1 MSTTLGQ
8 LLVGLAVQPDQ
19 KSFNDAS
26 KALSS
31 LKSTLM
37 KGLGM
42 LGIGLSI
49 KGLISIA
56 DEFNQIND
64 RIAYAAG
71 EVENLDEV
79 QKSIKDSASECR
91 VSYGEMAESVTSL
104 KQANEDVFPL
114 ETGTEFVECVNK
126 LGKTAGYSN
135 RELSS
140 MMTSVQRMA
149 ASGALSVND
158 LQRTARSTPA
168 FLEAI
173 ADGLGVDTEQL
184 QEMAKSGKL
193 TAETVRD
200 AILNS
205 KEDIDLAFQD
215 LDYGIEDALTSI
227 RNDWGFFVN
236 DVNQGLKI
244 TQTVAEWMVG
254 AFRVLMGWMTKA
266 QGWVMQLA
274 NRIGGA
280 RNLLKTIAAIVA
292 AIFMATN
299 GGKILGLI
307 KSIIQGLMSI
317 RLSTILAFGA
327 FLLLFLIIED
337 IYQFMKGNKSVLGE
351 AFKRAGIDADE
362 MREKIRTIGKN
373 LITIFQG
380 IWNGIK
386 AAFSPVINFI
396 KAALEKVF
404 GPDIFKGLGEG
415 VAGVIELI
423 ERITTALAQ
432 NPKGLET
439 FGKIVSVIIGLTT
452 ALRVASGIFGLFGTK
467 VGMVGAALKIAGIA
481 AKAFGAFVAFISTP
495 IGMVI
500 LTIAGIIAAILLL
513 RAHWDT
519 VWNAIKTVVEGV
531 VNFVVASIR
540 FLIIIIGSIAN
551 IIISVWDAIISGVTS
566 AVIAVYNIVNSIWNA
581 TYLVIARVVMAIY
594 NIVVSI
600 WNAIVSGV
608 TGAVNNIIN
617 IIVSIWNAIVSFV
630 ANAVQTIYSN
640 VISTW
645 NNVYSGVSSL
655 ISQIASTIISGF
667 NEAIAFITSLPGR
680 AIQWGADFIS
690 GLISGITS
698 KIGELGA
705 AVASVGSIITG
716 PLHFSRPDY
725 GPLRDY
731 EQWMPDF
738 MKGLANGI
746 YENRYRVNNALRT
759 VATDM
764 SAFGYGNGVT
774 TGTSRLI
781 GGSVSNSRSVNQNV
795 NINNTFNGDRAIQ
808 QKAEGAMTRS
818 AQDVTAELARGLS
831 YAR

>member
-91 VSYGEMAESVTSL
+91 ISYGEMAESVTSL
-104 KQANEDVFPL
+104 KQANEKVFPL

-135 RELSS
+135 RELSY

-158 LQRTARSTPA
+158 LQRMARSTPA

-173 ADGLGVDTEQL
+173 ADGLGVDTEKL

-215 LDYGIEDALTSI
+215 LDYSIDDALTSI

-266 QGWVMQLA
+266 QSWVMQLA
-274 NRIGGA
+274 NRLGGA

-299 GGKILGLI
+299 GGKIIGLI

-423 ERITTALAQ
+423 ERITTALAN
-432 NPKGLET
+432 NPKGLES
-439 FGKIVSVIIGLTT
+439 FGKIVGVIIGLTT
-452 ALRVASGIFGLFGTK
+452 ALRIASGIFGLFGTK
-467 VGMVGAALKIAGIA
+467 VGMLGAALKIAGIA
-481 AKAFGAFVAFISTP
+481 AKAFGAFIAFISTP
-495 IGMVI
+495 VGMVV
-500 LTIAGIIAAILLL
+500 LAIAGIIATVLLL
-513 RAHWDT
+513 RAHWDIIKAKAIE
-519 VWNAIKTVVEGV
+519 VWNVIVEAWQNIVTGVTNAVNTVMSV
-531 VNFVVASIR
+531 V
-540 FLIIIIGSIAN
+540 
-551 IIISVWDAIISGVTS
+551 ISV
-566 AVIAVYNIVNSIWNA
+566 
-581 TYLVIARVVMAIY
+581 
-594 NIVVSI
+594 

-608 TGAVNNIIN
+608 TGAVNNILN
-617 IIVSIWNAIVSFV
+617 IIVSIWNAIVSFIS
-630 ANAVQTIYSN
+630 NAVQTIYSN

-667 NEAIAFITSLPGR
+667 NEAIAFITSLPAR
-680 AIQWGADFIS
+680 AVQWGADFIG

-725 GPLRDY
+725 GPLRNY

>member
-26 KALSS
+26 NALSS
-31 LKSTLM
+31 LKSAFM

-91 VSYGEMAESVTSL
+91 ISYSEMAESVTSL
-104 KQANEDVFPL
+104 KQANENVFPL
-114 ETGTEFVECVNK
+114 ETGTEFVECINK

-140 MMTSVQRMA
+140 MMTNVQRMA

-158 LQRTARSTPA
+158 LQRMARSTPA

-173 ADGLGVDTEQL
+173 ADGLGVDTEKL

-274 NRIGGA
+274 DRLGGA

-292 AIFMATN
+292 AIFMVTN
-299 GGKILGLI
+299 GGKILRLI
-307 KSIIQGLMSI
+307 KSIINGLMSI
-317 RLSTILAFGA
+317 KLSTILAFGA

-373 LITIFQG
+373 LVTIFQG

-432 NPKGLET
+432 NPQGLET

-452 ALRVASGIFGLFGTK
+452 VLRVASGIFGLFGAK
-467 VGMVGAALKIAGIA
+467 VGMVGAAMRIAGIA
-481 AKAFGAFVAFISTP
+481 AKAFGAFIAFISTP
-495 IGMVI
+495 VGMVV
-500 LTIAGIIAAILLL
+500 LAIAGIIATILLL
-513 RAHWDT
+513 RAHWDIIKAKAIE
-519 VWNAIKTVVEGV
+519 VWNVIVEAWQNIVTGVTNAVNTVMSV
-531 VNFVVASIR
+531 V
-540 FLIIIIGSIAN
+540 
-551 IIISVWDAIISGVTS
+551 ISV
-566 AVIAVYNIVNSIWNA
+566 
-581 TYLVIARVVMAIY
+581 
-594 NIVVSI
+594 

-608 TGAVNNIIN
+608 TGAVNNILN
-617 IIVSIWNAIVSFV
+617 IIVSIWNAIVSFIS
-630 ANAVQTIYSN
+630 NAVQTIYSN

-667 NEAIAFITSLPGR
+667 NEAIAFITSLPAR
-680 AIQWGADFIS
+680 AVQWGADFIG

-725 GPLRDY
+725 GPLRNY

-738 MKGLANGI
+738 MKGLAKGI

-764 SAFGYGNGVT
+764 SAFGYGNSVT

>member
-1 MSTTLGQ
+1 MSATLGQ

-71 EVENLDEV
+71 EVENLDEI

-91 VSYGEMAESVTSL
+91 ISYSEMAESVTSL
-104 KQANEDVFPL
+104 KQANEDVFPI

-158 LQRTARSTPA
+158 LQRMARSTPA

-184 QEMAKSGKL
+184 QGMAKSGKL

-215 LDYGIEDALTSI
+215 LDYSIDDALTSI

-254 AFRVLMGWMTKA
+254 AFHVLMGWMTKA

-274 NRIGGA
+274 DKLNGA
-280 RNLLKTIAAIVA
+280 RNLLKLIAAIVA
-292 AIFMATN
+292 SVFLATN
-299 GGKILGLI
+299 GGKILDTI
-307 KSIIQGLMSI
+307 RKIINGLMGI
-317 RLSTILAFGA
+317 KLSTILAFGA

-351 AFKRAGIDADE
+351 AFKRAGIDADV

-373 LITIFQG
+373 LVTIFQG

-386 AAFSPVINFI
+386 AAFTPVINFI
-396 KAALEKVF
+396 KATMEKVF

-423 ERITTALAQ
+423 ERITTALAN

-439 FGKIVSVIIGLTT
+439 FGKIVGVFVGLSA
-452 ALRVASGIFGLFGTK
+452 ALKVASGIFGLFGTK
-467 VGMVGAALKIAGIA
+467 VGMVGTAMKIAGIA
-481 AKAFGAFVAFISTP
+481 AKAFGAFIAFISTP
-495 IGMVI
+495 AGMVI
-500 LTIAGIIAAILLL
+500 LAIAGIIATVLLL
-513 RAHWDT
+513 REHWDIIKAKAT
-519 VWNAIKTVVEGV
+519 EVWNVIVTAWQ
-531 VNFVVASIR
+531 
-540 FLIIIIGSIAN
+540 N
-551 IIISVWDAIISGVTS
+551 IVTGVTS
-566 AVIAVYNIVNSIWNA
+566 AV
-581 TYLVIARVVMAIY
+581 
-594 NIVVSI
+594 
-600 WNAIVSGV
+600 NAIINVV
-608 TGAVNNIIN
+608 T
-617 IIVSIWNAIVSFV
+617 SIWNAIVSFV
-630 ANAVQTIYSN
+630 SNAVQTIYSN

-645 NNVYSGVSSL
+645 NNMYSGVSSL
-655 ISQIASTIISGF
+655 ISQIASTIINGF
-667 NEAIAFITSLPGR
+667 NEAIAFITSLPGQ
-680 AIQWGADFIS
+680 AFQWGADII
-690 GLISGITS
+690 GGIINGITS
-698 KIGELGA
+698 RIGDISATLAG
-705 AVASVGSIITG
+705 VGSEIKAFIG
-716 PLHFSRPDY
+716 FSRPDK
-725 GPLRDY
+725 GPLHYY
-731 EQWMPDF
+731 EEWMPDF
-738 MKGLANGI
+738 MNGLANGI
-746 YENRYRVNNALRT
+746 YANRYQLSNAMRT
-759 VATDM
+759 VANDM
-764 SAFGYGNGVT
+764 SALGTARGVSN
-774 TGTSRLI
+774 GTSRLI

-808 QKAEGAMTRS
+808 QKAEGVMNRS
-818 AQDVTAELARGLS
+818 AQDVTAELARGLA

>member
-1 MSTTLGQ
+1 MSVTLGQ

-91 VSYGEMAESVTSL
+91 ITYGEMAESVTSL
-104 KQANEDVFPL
+104 KQANEDVFPI

-149 ASGALSVND
+149 ASGALSVSD
-158 LQRTARSTPA
+158 LQRMARSTPA

-173 ADGLGVDTEQL
+173 ADGLGVNTEQL
-184 QEMAKSGKL
+184 EQMAKSGKL

-200 AILNS
+200 AVLNS

-215 LDYGIEDALTSI
+215 LDYSIDDALTSI

-274 NRIGGA
+274 DRLGGA
-280 RNLLKTIAAIVA
+280 RNLLKTIVAIVA
-292 AIFMATN
+292 ALFMAAN
-299 GGKILGLI
+299 GGKILGTI
-307 KSIIQGLMSI
+307 GSIIKGLMSI
-317 RLSTILAFGA
+317 RFSTILAFGA

-362 MREKIRTIGKN
+362 MREKIKTIGSNIVK
-373 LITIFQG
+373 IFKG
-380 IWNGIK
+380 VWDGVKTVFRPMIGFVK
-386 AAFSPVINFI
+386 GL
-396 KAALEKVF
+396 LEKAF
-404 GPDIFKGLGEG
+404 GPDLF
-415 VAGVIELI
+415 AGIGTGAEAVINVI
-423 ERITTALAQ
+423 ERITTALAE
-432 NPKGLET
+432 NKNLLDT
-439 FGKIVSVIIGLTT
+439 IGKIVGVFAIVATVVPIIMSVANAVMTVVGIVKGAIG
-452 ALRVASGIFGLFGTK
+452 A
-467 VGMVGAALKIAGIA
+467 
-481 AKAFGAFVAFISTP
+481 
-495 IGMVI
+495 I
-500 LTIAGIIAAILLL
+500 LTIKSAFAAWGAASTLLGIVLAHPVAAVVALIAIGVLLYKN
-513 RAHWDT
+513 WDKI
-519 VWNAIKTVVEGV
+519 WNGIKAFVEGV

-551 IIISVWDAIISGVTS
+551 IIISVWNAIVSGVTS
-566 AVIAVYNIVNSIWNA
+566 AVIAVYNIINSIWDA
-581 TYLVIARVVMAIY
+581 IFSFIASVVMAIF
-594 NIVVSI
+594 NTVVSI
-600 WNAIVSGV
+600 WNAIVSFISNV
-608 TGAVNNIIN
+608 
-617 IIVSIWNAIVSFV
+617 
-630 ANAVQTIYSN
+630 VQTIYSN
-640 VISTW
+640 IISTW
-645 NNVYSGVSSL
+645 NNVYTGVSSL

-667 NEAIAFITSLPGR
+667 NEAIAFITSLPSR
-680 AIQWGADFIS
+680 AIQWGADFIG

-725 GPLRDY
+725 GPLRNY

-746 YENRYRVNNALRT
+746 YENRYRVYNALRT

-774 TGTSRLI
+774 SGTSRLI

-818 AQDVTAELARGLS
+818 ARDVTAELARGLS